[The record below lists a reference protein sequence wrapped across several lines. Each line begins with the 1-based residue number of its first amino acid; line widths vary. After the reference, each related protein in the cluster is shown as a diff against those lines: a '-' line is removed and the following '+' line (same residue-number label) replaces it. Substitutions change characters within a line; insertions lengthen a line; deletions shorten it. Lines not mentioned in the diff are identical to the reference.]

1 MKVTAY
7 IGLGANLDDP
17 AAQVEYALAELD
29 RLPATAL
36 ATRSSLYATAPV
48 GYVDQPD
55 FINAVA
61 RIETA
66 LAPRALLVALLDIEH
81 RHGRQ
86 RSFRNAPRT
95 LDLDLLL
102 YGAAHFHEQGLTLPH
117 PRMTERAFVL
127 LPLTEI
133 APELDIPGRG
143 RAADW
148 ISACADQ
155 SVAPIHLPKP
165 AVAALPFPADETTSH
180 STRQAKDASQV
191 AGYPGRRGG
200 KRSAQT
206 DGFAPP
212 PQPSPAS
219 GRGGER

>member
-1 MKVTAY
+1 MEVSAY

-17 AAQVEYALAELD
+17 AAQVAYAFTELD
-29 RLPATAL
+29 RLAGTRLVA
-36 ATRSSLYATAPV
+36 RSSLYASAPV

-61 RIETA
+61 HLKTT
-66 LAPRALLVALLDIEH
+66 LAPRALLAALLDIEQ
-81 RHGRQ
+81 RHGRA

-102 YGAAHFHEQGLTLPH
+102 YGAAHFHEDQLTLPH

-133 APELDIPGRG
+133 APAITIPGHG

-148 ISACADQ
+148 IAACADQ
-155 SVAPIHLPKP
+155 CVTPLTLPQH
-165 AVAALPFPADETTSH
+165 AVARL
-180 STRQAKDASQV
+180 
-191 AGYPGRRGG
+191 
-200 KRSAQT
+200 
-206 DGFAPP
+206 
-212 PQPSPAS
+212 
-219 GRGGER
+219 